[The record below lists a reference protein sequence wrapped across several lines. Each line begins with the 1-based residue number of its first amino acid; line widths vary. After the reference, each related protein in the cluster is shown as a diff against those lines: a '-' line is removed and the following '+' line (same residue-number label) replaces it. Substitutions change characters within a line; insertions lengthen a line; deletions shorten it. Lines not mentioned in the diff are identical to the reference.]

1 MTYRIAIWRLC
12 FSRTL
17 FLARAAAKA
26 SSWNGFGLSVDFA
39 RPLQVLVRVW
49 GTCAMA
55 CPMARWHVKL
65 RQEGATPW
73 ASGALAANNWL
84 YAPLSVLIG
93 YPPKITATRTA
104 IVPAMP
110 IINLFRFLTFCRRVD
125 FSMKN
130 SSDWF

>member
-73 ASGALAANNWL
+73 ASGALAANVSSA
-84 YAPLSVLIG
+84 YAVELAN
-93 YPPKITATRTA
+93 T
-104 IVPAMP
+104 
-110 IINLFRFLTFCRRVD
+110 NLT
-125 FSMKN
+125 MKHTKN
-130 SSDWF
+130 IFKCEGKGLN